1 MRGIYLQLKQFY
13 SVHYYFTLKISDNAF
28 LVFTIQFSLT
38 SAFEFHSFSFS
49 KIKILR

>member
-13 SVHYYFTLKISDNAF
+13 SVHDYFTLKINDVAF
-28 LVFTIQFSLT
+28 LVFTFQFSFDF
-38 SAFEFHSFSFS
+38 SFKFHSFSFS